1 MLVNNSFPNK
11 LIDKIV
17 NGFLEKKCPSDDPV
31 SSPRPSQASSVHGS
45 KSDLGSGAHTDS
57 QDGTI
62 MLYYRNQICDNYKKI
77 LKEGWEKILYR
88 DIIPTHPETKL
99 KLPIYYKN
107 KKLKSL
113 FIKKNPHKPSE
124 VSSVVYQYNCGQSTC
139 MVDKISYIGHTTT
152 TIKERFKQH
161 ASIKKHYSTVHGIN
175 ITGQEMNSN
184 VKVIGRAVDKFELC
198 ILEALLIKE
207 KNPVIN
213 AQVND
218 FNCTLKIFC

>member
-1 MLVNNSFPNK
+1 M
-11 LIDKIV
+11 
-17 NGFLEKKCPSDDPV
+17 
-31 SSPRPSQASSVHGS
+31 
-45 KSDLGSGAHTDS
+45 
-57 QDGTI
+57 
-62 MLYYRNQICDNYKKI
+62 CDNYKQTEKRMRKI
-77 LKEGWEKILYR
+77 IHR
-88 DIIPTHPETKL
+88 DLIPTHPDTKL
-99 KLPIYYKN
+99 KLRIYYKN

-113 FIKKNPHKPSE
+113 FIKNNPHKPSE
-124 VSSVVYQYNCGQSTC
+124 VSSVVYQYNCDQSTC

-161 ASIKKHYSTVHGIN
+161 ASIKKHYLTVHGIN

-207 KNPVIN
+207 NNPVIN